1 MPDDSQANRVIGDY
15 EILREIGRGGM
26 GVVYKAHE
34 RALRRT
40 VALKVLPSNISAD
53 IAFVKRFE
61 REARFA
67 ASLNHPNIVS
77 IYTVG
82 KYEDIRYISMEYVKG
97 KTLTALIRE
106 AGRLSITRA
115 LEITL
120 QAADALAAAHKVE
133 MVHRDVKPDN
143 IMIDESG
150 RVKVMDFGL
159 ARGLHS
165 TTQLTAQGTVVGTPR
180 YMSPEQCEGQ
190 KPDHRSDIYS
200 LGVVVFEMLTGQTP
214 YSAETPLALMR
225 QIVDT
230 PLPSIQEISADVPP
244 QICSIIYKM
253 TAKRPEDRYENAELV
268 CEDIRAYLEGARPQN
283 ATPMDKMT
291 DVLTPSAGTPTP
303 PSAPASVTPT
313 PVPVPIDRGKYA
325 LIGAVAALLV
335 VVAVLAAWILRSGSA
350 PPEQVLRVVTTPA
363 AIEQAPTPV
372 PTMPPPAPPREVAPP
387 EGPTQAPVLVTAE
400 GEPQRLVFETNE
412 VLLDPTRESAE
423 VGFRMEPEG
432 GNLKGVSWY
441 AGGSLSVWPREH
453 SVLIKTDPIDLGL
466 GQEATY
472 KVIARYEKGDVAR
485 DLGTI
490 QVRLRNPIELLSFR
504 FDPASV
510 SVSPDRPDA
519 SVAYELLD
527 ANGKPEKRLEPTFQL
542 APGNAPIQVV
552 RDGTSALRVSL
563 DTGAQLTATLDAKVA
578 ALVNNTT
585 LAELPIRI
593 TSNCQVTSLTFA
605 SDGVLLTNSDR
616 TSEIFFDAS
625 PATASESSMKALTFD
640 SSDPRIVL
648 NRISRNV
655 IEVSLA
661 PSTTLTNMAPEPVT
675 VTARSCGK
683 AVGAL
688 QVELLAYTYTPRIL
702 FPVSPPRLSNAERF
716 ADVHFDVEPQGIP
729 QSMLDAISFRA
740 DNFDLSITRKGPQD
754 LSVGLRQSV
763 SLQGSSTEV
772 ATVSAWHEGQNIG
785 TLNIELVPFSNLPR
799 VVFLSAAPRL
809 TNTERQTSIPF
820 DIAPPGASN
829 AVLDEIRFR
838 ADTYEVVVN
847 RKALR
852 EVEVLLGPFV
862 RLQSGQ
868 IKNVVV
874 SARYRNVSV
883 GEVTVQLVGP
893 STIESVEAV
902 PPRVS
907 LTSSNPTAYV
917 SLSARPAGTSAED
930 IQKLEFVMPE
940 HHAGIEWKRTRT
952 GELIVSLL
960 ESEFGLGEER
970 DGTLEIRSNGV
981 TVGRIEVHAARPYV
995 SQEIRFTPASLTLSP
1010 EQTQARVSF
1019 STVPE
1024 GLVVDRLE
1032 WTADTGLQLLR
1043 VGERMLQ
1050 VSFAGDAAVNPQ
1062 GLELRISARLGNAVL
1077 GTLPVRIA
1085 ASGRLNYDTVTFD
1098 QVTVTY
1104 PREAKLGQQ
1113 ATITVETV
1121 NTLVNDQIGTLVV
1134 SIAGCGAIISTGAGV
1149 GYDVYTAGGRPINLF
1164 RKEGAVWRRSGGQ
1177 KSPENVIAERYLP
1190 RWRSGEQQ
1198 RLSFPITFTQAGTAQ
1213 LYIRATF
1220 AAREGA
1226 ETVVHTNYPATGVE
1240 DQQGLPCMP
1249 LTVTVTS

>member
-1 MPDDSQANRVIGDY
+1 MPDESQSNRVIGDY

-26 GVVYKAHE
+26 GVVFKAHE

-40 VALKVLPSNISAD
+40 VALKVLPPNISAD

-82 KYEDIRYISMEYVKG
+82 KHEDVRYISMEYVKG

-106 AGRLSITRA
+106 AGRLSVTRA

-180 YMSPEQCEGQ
+180 YMSPEQCQGQ

-253 TAKRPEDRYENAELV
+253 TAKRPEDRYESAELV
-268 CEDIRAYLEGARPQN
+268 CEDIRAYLEGIRPQN
-283 ATPMDKMT
+283 ATPVDKMT

-303 PSAPASVTPT
+303 PSAPAAVTSAPLYA
-313 PVPVPIDRGKYA
+313 PVDRGKYA
-325 LIGAVAALLV
+325 LIGAVAVLLV
-335 VVAVLAAWILRSGSA
+335 IVTLLASWIMQSRSA
-350 PPEQVLRVVTTPA
+350 PPEQVVRVVTTPVPVD
-363 AIEQAPTPV
+363 QAPTPA
-372 PTMPPPAPPREVAPP
+372 PPIPPPAPPREVAPP
-387 EGPTQAPVLVTAE
+387 ETGSQAPVLVTTE
-400 GEPQRLVFETNE
+400 GEPQRLVFESDE
-412 VLLDPTRESAE
+412 VLLDPTREAAE
-423 VGFRMEPEG
+423 VGFRLEPEDG
-432 GNLKGVSWY
+432 SLKGVSWY

-490 QVRLRNPIELLSFR
+490 QVRLRNPVELLTFR
-504 FDPASV
+504 FEPASV
-510 SVSPDRPDA
+510 GIGPDQPNVN
-519 SVAYELLD
+519 VAFELLD
-527 ANGKPEKRLEPTFQL
+527 AKGKPEKELAPIFQL

-552 RDGTSALRVSL
+552 RDGENALRI
-563 DTGAQLTATLDAKVA
+563 TLDATAQLSAPMDAKVT
-578 ALVNNTT
+578 ALVNDAT

-593 TSNCQVTSLTFA
+593 ASNCQVTSLTFA

-616 TSEIFFDAS
+616 TSEVFFDAS
-625 PATASESSMKALTFD
+625 PSNASDSSMKALIFEA
-640 SSDPRIVL
+640 SDPRIVL

-661 PSTTLTNMAPEPVT
+661 PSTNLTGLAPEPVT
-675 VTARSCGK
+675 VTASSCGK
-683 AVGAL
+683 PVGSL
-688 QVELLAYTYTPRIL
+688 RVELLAYTYTPRIL
-702 FPVSPPRLSNAERF
+702 FPVAPPRLSNSERL
-716 ADVHFDVEPQGIP
+716 ADIHFEVEPQGIP
-729 QSMLDAISFRA
+729 QEMLDAISFRA
-740 DNFDLSITRKGPQD
+740 DNFDLAVTRKGPQD
-754 LSVGLRQSV
+754 LTVGLRQSV
-763 SLQGSSTEV
+763 SLQGTATEA
-772 ATVSAWHEGQNIG
+772 ATVSAWYEGQNVG
-785 TLNIELVPFSNLPR
+785 TLNVELVPFSNLPR
-799 VVFLSAAPRL
+799 VVFLSGTPRL
-809 TNTERQTSIPF
+809 TNTERQTNIPF
-820 DIAPPGASN
+820 DIAPPGASTTI
-829 AVLDEIRFR
+829 LDEIRFR

-847 RKALR
+847 RKAPR
-852 EVEVLLGPFV
+852 EIEVLLGPFV

-868 IKNVVV
+868 VKKVVV

-893 STIESVEAV
+893 STIESVEAI
-902 PPRVS
+902 PARVS
-907 LTSSNPTAYV
+907 LTPSNPTAYV
-917 SLSARPAGTSAED
+917 SLTARPPGTSVED

-940 HHAGIEWKRTRT
+940 NSAGLSWKRTRT
-952 GELIVSLL
+952 GELIVSLA
-960 ESEFGLGEER
+960 ESGFGLGEER
-970 DGTLEIRSNGV
+970 DSTLEIRSNGV
-981 TVGRIEVHAARPYV
+981 TVGRIDVHAARPYV

-1010 EQTQARVSF
+1010 EQTEALVSF

-1032 WTADTGLQLLR
+1032 WSADTGLQLLR
-1043 VGERMLQ
+1043 VGDRMLQ
-1050 VSFAGDAAVNPQ
+1050 VSYAADAATTTPGV
-1062 GLELRISARLGNAVL
+1062 ELKISARLGSAVL

-1085 ASGRLNYDTVTFD
+1085 ASGRLNYDSVTFD

-1104 PREAKLGQQ
+1104 PREAKLGQS
-1113 ATITVETV
+1113 ATITVEAV
-1121 NTLVNDQIGTLVV
+1121 NASPNDQIGTLVV
-1134 SIAGCGAIISTGAGV
+1134 SIAGCGAIIGTSPGAA
-1149 GYDVYTAGGRPINLF
+1149 YEVYTIGGRPINRF
-1164 RKEGAVWRRSGGQ
+1164 RKDGAVWRRTGEQ
-1177 KSPENVIAERYLP
+1177 KAPECVIAEHYTP
-1190 RWRSGEQQ
+1190 AWRAGERQG
-1198 RLSFPITFTQAGTAQ
+1198 LSFPVTFTQAGSAQ

-1220 AAREGA
+1220 AAREGT
-1226 ETVVHTNYPATGVE
+1226 ETIVHTNYPATGAE